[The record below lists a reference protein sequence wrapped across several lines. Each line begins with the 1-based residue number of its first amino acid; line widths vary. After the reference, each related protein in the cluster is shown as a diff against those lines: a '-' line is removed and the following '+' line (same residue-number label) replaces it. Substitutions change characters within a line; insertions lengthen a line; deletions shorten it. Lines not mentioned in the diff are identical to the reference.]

1 MSLPVAARVWAVGC
15 AVVFLCCREQTENRV
30 LLDTRWTPPP
40 SRLRRPIRARRGRR
54 ERQRLH
60 MLRLSYQCPRQTILP
75 SPNHESASTP
85 GQVSQRAWLF
95 AFEAGPLPTRPLWCS
110 RRGRKVLR
118 TLDSRICEQDE
129 STALAAIETALKL
142 VSNILDHPSEP
153 KFRKFRANN
162 PGISKKL
169 LSCPGGQDL
178 LVALGFRVKVI
189 EFEECWIADE
199 TSLMMR
205 SLAEASQAL
214 DRYRE
219 LTRVKL
225 ERNAKLR
232 REKLAN
238 MNEERGTPL
247 AQ

>member
-1 MSLPVAARVWAVGC
+1 
-15 AVVFLCCREQTENRV
+15 
-30 LLDTRWTPPP
+30 
-40 SRLRRPIRARRGRR
+40 
-54 ERQRLH
+54 

-95 AFEAGPLPTRPLWCS
+95 AFEAGPLPTRPLWCY